1 MAIDL
6 QPLWD
11 WFRVLHETSGIKLTI
26 FYDAFDRARFFNSFL
41 TSVRLMGLCLVA
53 SVIIGVVG
61 AWIQGSRLRVLR
73 LVTQGYIQFF
83 RNTPP
88 LVQLYFFYF
97 ALGSYLKLTGANGI
111 AVPVVSNFTWAAICL
126 SFYAGAFNVEIFRA
140 GIEAVPRETMEAAE
154 SLGYSRL
161 KAYIFVI
168 FPLAFR
174 ISLPALN
181 NNLVNLVKTTT
192 LAYAIAVPELV
203 YMSAQVWSE
212 QVNVPEMM
220 VVLLLC
226 YVAIV
231 GIINQLMQWLEERLR
246 VPGFGQ

>member
-1 MAIDL
+1 MDF

-11 WFRVLHETSGIKLTI
+11 WFRVLHATSGIKLTI
-26 FYDAFDRARFFNSFL
+26 FYDAFDRARFFDGFL
-41 TSVRLMGLCLVA
+41 TSLRLMAVCLVA
-53 SVIIGVVG
+53 SVAIGVVG
-61 AWIQGSRLRVLR
+61 AWIQGSHLRVLR

-97 ALGSYLKLTGANGI
+97 ALGSYLKVTTGTGMS
-111 AVPVVSNFTWAAICL
+111 VPLVSSFTWAAICL

-140 GIEAVPRETMEAAE
+140 GIEAIPRETMEAAE

-161 KAYIFVI
+161 KAYIYVLL
-168 FPLAFR
+168 PLAFR

-181 NNLVNLVKTTT
+181 NNLVNLAKTTT
-192 LAYAIAVPELV
+192 QAYAIAVPETLFV
-203 YMSAQVWSE
+203 ASQIWSDRI
-212 QVNVPEMM
+212 NVFEMM
-220 VVLLLC
+220 ITLLTFYLILVGVL
-226 YVAIV
+226 VW
-231 GIINQLMQWLEERLR
+231 LMSRLERALR